1 MDSKAPAWNR
11 VKFVCVRARR
21 GLSDNR
27 EPHIAITSN
36 ERQPIPAAVRLLRRR
51 RCCTATAPVVPSR
64 RPAVFHAP
72 LCAKPIMRA
81 PICDTAKISFAFC
94 AADSRLRPA
103 PAPCTRGPVPAPCTP
118 APAPCA
124 SHPRLRPAPVP
135 APRACAQRPRPRLCL
150 RPASAPTPAPS
161 ARARACACAPR
172 PRPRLRPRP
181 HLCPGARVRLLLYLC
196 ASISP
201 VPARLFA
208 RQKMACPL
216 DYPAR
221 LGYNTFIEYKREV

>member
-11 VKFVCVRARR
+11 IEFVCVRARR
-21 GLSDNR
+21 GLSHNR

-64 RPAVFHAP
+64 RPAAFHAP

-81 PICDTAKISFAFC
+81 PICDTAEISFAFC

-103 PAPCTRGPVPAPCTP
+103 PAPTP
-118 APAPCA
+118 AP
-124 SHPRLRPAPVP
+124 RV
-135 APRACAQRPRPRLCL
+135 
-150 RPASAPTPAPS
+150 
-161 ARARACACAPR
+161 RARACACARAHACARAPVPLRPRPRALCPR